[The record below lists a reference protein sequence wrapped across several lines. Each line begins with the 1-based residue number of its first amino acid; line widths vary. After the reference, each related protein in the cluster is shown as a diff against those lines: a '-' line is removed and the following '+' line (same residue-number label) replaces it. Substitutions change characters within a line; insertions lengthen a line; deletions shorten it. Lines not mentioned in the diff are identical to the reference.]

1 MAQTDMHETRL
12 DVRLSGVVPTRRARL
27 RTPRAAMA
35 HGWRRLARNTPHL
48 EVLSL
53 LRNSQTTTANGQT
66 HQKERPAM
74 TFELTACLARHGLK
88 LHEVFPLLQGNNVIS
103 DNSSELEDIGRVDS
117 AAAVKWLDNHPFQIE
132 EMIQIRPER
141 EEILKKILG
150 LTPL

>member
-1 MAQTDMHETRL
+1 
-12 DVRLSGVVPTRRARL
+12 
-27 RTPRAAMA
+27 
-35 HGWRRLARNTPHL
+35 
-48 EVLSL
+48 
-53 LRNSQTTTANGQT
+53 
-66 HQKERPAM
+66 M
-74 TFELTACLARHGLK
+74 TFELTVCLARHGLK

-132 EMIQIRPER
+132 EMIQMRPER